1 MNREHLPVESVQYSL
16 KEKYSQLMTSCSIYG
31 LAPKRPGFVF
41 TATTILSLLF
51 LLQLRLAVVEAI
63 GYAVNLLSPESLNEQ
78 LPRLI
83 PGVTQ
88 LYRKHAEHYYITQVC
103 ADTL

>member
-1 MNREHLPVESVQYSL
+1 MNREHLPVESPRYSL
-16 KEKYSQLMTSCSIYG
+16 REKYSQLMTSCSIYG
-31 LAPKRPGFVF
+31 WAPRRPGFVL
-41 TATTILSLLF
+41 TATTLLLF
-51 LLQLRLAVVEAI
+51 LLFVLQLRLAVVEAI

-103 ADTL
+103 ADT

>member
-1 MNREHLPVESVQYSL
+1 MNRERLLVESPQYSL
-16 KEKYSQLMTSCSIYG
+16 REKCFQLMTSCSTYG
-31 LAPKRPGFVF
+31 WAPRRLGFVLRL
-41 TATTILSLLF
+41 TTPLSLLL

-63 GYAVNLLSPESLNEQ
+63 GYAVHLLSPESLNEQ

-103 ADTL
+103 AGY